1 MYGYDYYGSVYWSPF
16 AQAED
21 ESLSSVV
28 YRSITPGYQ
37 YYYYY

>member
-1 MYGYDYYGSVYWSPF
+1 MYGYDPYGSVYWSLF

-21 ESLSSVV
+21 ESVSSVV

-37 YYYYY
+37 YYHDY